1 MIKDGPK
8 YAPQD
13 WTTLV
18 IWSTFSLSILV
29 KNYIDE
35 KLVFKT
41 KIRKKIISI
50 IKK

>member
-18 IWSTFSLSILV
+18 IWRTFSLSILV
-29 KNYIDE
+29 KE